1 MGGLTR
7 PACGAMSGAGEESIY
22 GLIPEAYQP
31 PPKQPLYRSKFPG
44 MMPTNKKLPAS
55 MGQPHTVV
63 DSKQY
68 LRRGEA
74 AMPTVRNP
82 AALGVERRQLTKE
95 KPPVPRRDEKPVMG
109 LVSQKNYITANAV
122 DNILAVPKKPVSNE
136 VNYLQKQ
143 DYGQVPQYLG
153 RVKQQIQE
161 EYRMIEEMTQSNQ
174 PQDEDEIE
182 MLTDAEREKLLD
194 GLKANWAQINKEY
207 QTLSFTLDTPA
218 KKKRKEE
225 YEAQLEQVR
234 LCDGYAE
241 DCECMLCVPVPRN
254 VQTRSVV

>member
-1 MGGLTR
+1 
-7 PACGAMSGAGEESIY
+7 MSGAGEESIY

-44 MMPTNKKLPAS
+44 MMPTNKKLSAS

-82 AALGVERRQLTKE
+82 AALGVERRQFTKE

-225 YEAQLEQVR
+225 YEAQLEQIENDIKKLSKKFVFIHQ
-234 LCDGYAE
+234 DKAFF
-241 DCECMLCVPVPRN
+241 
-254 VQTRSVV
+254 

>member
-44 MMPTNKKLPAS
+44 MMPTNKKLSAS

-82 AALGVERRQLTKE
+82 AALGVERRQFTKE

-122 DNILAVPKKPVSNE
+122 DNILAVPKKPVSSD

-161 EYRMIEEMTQSNQ
+161 EYRMIEEMTQSN
-174 PQDEDEIE
+174 
-182 MLTDAEREKLLD
+182 
-194 GLKANWAQINKEY
+194 KEY

-225 YEAQLEQVR
+225 YEAQLEQIENDIKKLSKKFVFVHQDNR
-234 LCDGYAE
+234 
-241 DCECMLCVPVPRN
+241 MF
-254 VQTRSVV
+254 